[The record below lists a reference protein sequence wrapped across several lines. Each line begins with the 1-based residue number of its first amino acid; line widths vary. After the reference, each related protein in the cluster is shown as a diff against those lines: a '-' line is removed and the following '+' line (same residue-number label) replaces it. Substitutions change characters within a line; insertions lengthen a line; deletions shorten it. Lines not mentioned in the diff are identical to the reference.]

1 MTLAIHGLMM
11 PPFRGV
17 SVRMVAVFKHENAA
31 KGFWDIVRPLLK
43 ACETHELWNSQA
55 LRSGLTM
62 SYLVLIEINF
72 KIAVA

>member
-17 SVRMVAVFKHENAA
+17 SVRMVAIFKHENAA

-43 ACETHELWNSQA
+43 ACETHE
-55 LRSGLTM
+55 
-62 SYLVLIEINF
+62 
-72 KIAVA
+72 